1 MVLRLPAV
9 RKRLILAFVG
19 AAAAGL
25 SLAFGSPVTGPLGVT
40 AALILI
46 ILMLSSLSTQALQQN
61 NRTSADISKIW
72 ESQQMDNERLI
83 ALESA
88 SSLYST
94 LIEKIDVL
102 TAQVADFSE
111 ISHID
116 NKSATQLNFEQMT
129 ERQELLLDLLT
140 TVKIELDDV
149 KTRIERLSAA
159 NKVS

>member
-25 SLAFGSPVTGPLGVT
+25 SLAFGNPVTGPLGVT

-116 NKSATQLNFEQMT
+116 NKFATQLNFEQMT

-140 TVKIELDDV
+140 TVKIEIDDV

>member
-25 SLAFGSPVTGPLGVT
+25 SLAFGNPVTGPLGVT

-116 NKSATQLNFEQMT
+116 NKFATQLNFEQMT

>member
-25 SLAFGSPVTGPLGVT
+25 SLAFGNPVTGPLGVT

-111 ISHID
+111 ISHIY

-140 TVKIELDDV
+140 TVKIEIDDV

>member
-25 SLAFGSPVTGPLGVT
+25 SLAFGNPVTGPLGVT

>member
-19 AAAAGL
+19 AAVAGL
-25 SLAFGSPVTGPLGVT
+25 SLAYGNPVIGPLGVT

-46 ILMLSSLSTQALQQN
+46 VLALSSLSTQTLRQN
-61 NRTSADISKIW
+61 NRTGADISKIW

-88 SSLYST
+88 SSLYAT

-102 TAQVADFSE
+102 TAQVTDFSE
-111 ISHID
+111 ISRLD
-116 NKSATQLNFEQMT
+116 DKPVTQPNFDQMT

-140 TVKIELDDV
+140 TIKIELDDV

-159 NKVS
+159 TKVS

>member
-1 MVLRLPAV
+1 MALRLPAV

-25 SLAFGSPVTGPLGVT
+25 SLAFGNPATGPLGVT

-72 ESQQMDNERLI
+72 ESLQMDNERLI

>member
-25 SLAFGSPVTGPLGVT
+25 SLAFGNPVTGPLGIT

-116 NKSATQLNFEQMT
+116 NKFATQLNFEQMT

>member
-25 SLAFGSPVTGPLGVT
+25 SLAFGNPVTGPLGVT

-46 ILMLSSLSTQALQQN
+46 ILMLSSLSTQALEQN
-61 NRTSADISKIW
+61 NRTGADISKIW